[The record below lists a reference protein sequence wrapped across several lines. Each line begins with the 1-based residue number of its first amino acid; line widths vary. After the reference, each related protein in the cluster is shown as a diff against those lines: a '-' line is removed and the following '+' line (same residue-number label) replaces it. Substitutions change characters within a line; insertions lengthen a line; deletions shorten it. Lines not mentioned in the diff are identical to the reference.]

1 MLLSCDWLYLQC
13 CVFLVGICVDD
24 KDADISFPLLI
35 ICWNANMLSN
45 AATFRHNGLKANWEF
60 CGHRSLLWEGMRLL
74 AQSYVKVTLCQRG
87 IPRLGA
93 VTGCYSHS
101 EYVGMGVRMGGECY
115 SEVILRSGK
124 MDWTENRCTYKWI
137 LQIMEN
143 FCKC

>member
-1 MLLSCDWLYLQC
+1 MLLSVSCVWLYLQC

-24 KDADISFPLLI
+24 KDADISFLLLI

-45 AATFRHNGLKANWEF
+45 AATFRPTGLEANWEF
-60 CGHRSLLWEGMRLL
+60 CGQEGFFWGEGMRLF

-101 EYVGMGVRMGGECY
+101 EYVGMGVRMGGG
-115 SEVILRSGK
+115 VL
-124 MDWTENRCTYKWI
+124 
-137 LQIMEN
+137 L
-143 FCKC
+143 